1 MKKLLDRL
9 STSTRPTEQALS
21 TPGPA
26 VDRNFGNGN
35 GDGVVSGRGL
45 LQRPYNQRLSLA
57 AAYKLGQLKVD
68 PSLKQTS
75 DMFHVSQADLR
86 DEILSQT
93 AWSDDNAHSKT
104 PTSPAAMAAA
114 LADMVG
120 LDTALDLLI
129 AANNRRLTENDT
141 GRRANASLD
150 HLPESRMGREKQQWH

>member
-1 MKKLLDRL
+1 MEKLLDRP

-86 DEILSQT
+86 DEIRTQT

-129 AANNRRLTENDT
+129 AANNRR
-141 GRRANASLD
+141 
-150 HLPESRMGREKQQWH
+150 

>member
-45 LQRPYNQRLSLA
+45 LQRPYDQRLSLA

-129 AANNRRLTENDT
+129 AANNRR
-141 GRRANASLD
+141 
-150 HLPESRMGREKQQWH
+150 

>member
-1 MKKLLDRL
+1 MEKLLDRP

-45 LQRPYNQRLSLA
+45 LQRPYDQRLSLA

-86 DEILSQT
+86 DEIRTQT

-129 AANNRRLTENDT
+129 AANNRR
-141 GRRANASLD
+141 
-150 HLPESRMGREKQQWH
+150 

>member
-1 MKKLLDRL
+1 MKKLLDGL

-26 VDRNFGNGN
+26 VDRNCGNGHGKGNGN
-35 GDGVVSGRGL
+35 GVVSGRGL
-45 LQRPYNQRLSLA
+45 LQRPYDQRLSLA

-86 DEILSQT
+86 DEIRTQT

-104 PTSPAAMAAA
+104 PVSPAAMAAA

-129 AANNRRLTENDT
+129 AANNRR
-141 GRRANASLD
+141 
-150 HLPESRMGREKQQWH
+150 

>member
-45 LQRPYNQRLSLA
+45 LQRPYDQRLSLA

-86 DEILSQT
+86 DEIRTQT

-129 AANNRRLTENDT
+129 AANNRR
-141 GRRANASLD
+141 
-150 HLPESRMGREKQQWH
+150 